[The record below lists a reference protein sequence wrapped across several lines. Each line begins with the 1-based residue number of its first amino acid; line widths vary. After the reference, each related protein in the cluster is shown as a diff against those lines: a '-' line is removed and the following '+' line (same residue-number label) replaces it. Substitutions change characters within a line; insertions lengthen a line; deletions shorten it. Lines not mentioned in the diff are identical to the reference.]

1 LLTPNKTGFPKHRNT
16 KAGRGTYSCDYQ
28 FEGEGTRP
36 ALDAAARNY
45 REAVPRGIPQHE
57 LRRLAEGVVTYA
69 LAGPLQVKLGDLTAA
84 HFLEVA
90 NRTPDF

>member
-1 LLTPNKTGFPKHRNT
+1 M
-16 KAGRGTYSCDYQ
+16 
-28 FEGEGTRP
+28 
-36 ALDAAARNY
+36 DAAAQNY
-45 REAVPRGIPQHE
+45 KEAVRNGTPQNE
-57 LRRLAEGVVTYA
+57 LRVLAEGVVTYA